1 MGSSDELIIGG
12 ITISIAGLVFLIFII
27 LFVLGGVL
35 AIVLA
40 CVFTSRNKKHRAFV
54 LEKST
59 LLKEVQEINKSF
71 EFFNYKNYY
80 KFSRHFDNK
89 RSWYNTEPISVFTK
103 QLRDNYLEWVGLKRR
118 IQRNR
123 ELFEEYRQRI
133 KGLHYSMTQSLCEKE
148 NMSYKKC
155 KKIEHEEFDKVVL
168 HPKIDIEF
176 YVNLH
181 YSSPKGQVQE
191 NKSKTFRYQDFVR
204 VLDSVSQKRVDRET
218 YEILAAGERSVLTD
232 SLRYDILKRDGFR
245 CVLCG
250 MSSKDGAILHVDH
263 IVPIAKGGRTEPSN
277 LRTLCERCNLGKSD
291 KLEQ

>member
-12 ITISIAGLVFLIFII
+12 ITISIAGLVFLIFVI
-27 LFVLGGVL
+27 LFVSGGVL

-40 CVFTSRNKKHRAFV
+40 CVFTSRNKKYKAFV

-59 LLKEVQEINKSF
+59 LLKQVEEINKSF

-80 KFSRHFDNK
+80 RFSRRFDNK
-89 RSWYNTEPISVFTK
+89 RSWYNTEPVSLFTQK
-103 QLRDNYLEWVGLKRR
+103 LRDNYIEWVGLKRR
-118 IQRNR
+118 IQRNQD
-123 ELFEEYRQRI
+123 LFEEYRQKI
-133 KGLHYSMTQSLCEKE
+133 KPLHYSMTKSFCEQE
-148 NMSYKKC
+148 NMDYKKC
-155 KKIEHEEFDKVVL
+155 LKIEKDLFNKKVL
-168 HPKIDIEF
+168 HPRTDIEF

-191 NKSKTFRYQDFVR
+191 DKNQTFGFKEFAR